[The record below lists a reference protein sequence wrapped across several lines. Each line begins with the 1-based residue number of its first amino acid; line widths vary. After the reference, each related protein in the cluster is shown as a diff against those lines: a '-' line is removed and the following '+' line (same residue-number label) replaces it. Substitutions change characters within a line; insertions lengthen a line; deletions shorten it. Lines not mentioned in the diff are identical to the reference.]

1 MKDCVNMS
9 LVSKKG
15 KHLAPC
21 TPNRVKGLY
30 AKGLTGVQVWHLPC
44 TPIQGE
50 VKAANALDNA

>member
-1 MKDCVNMS
+1 MKHRYL
-9 LVSKKG
+9 LVSRKAKY
-15 KHLAPC
+15 LAPC

-30 AKGLTGVQVWHLPC
+30 TKGLTGVQAWHIPY

>member
-1 MKDCVNMS
+1 MKHRYL
-9 LVSKKG
+9 LVSRKAKY
-15 KHLAPC
+15 LAPC

-30 AKGLTGVQVWHLPC
+30 TKGLTGVQAWHLPY